1 MTNKEFIERL
11 KNADLIYETDENG
24 NVITTKSVAEI
35 FKNNFKHLEKDL
47 EILNILKH
55 LIEII
60 YNNSTDGKSIYNIRI
75 KPLHMIDDKILLEI
89 KEWLDND
96 K

>member
-11 KNADLIYETDENG
+11 KNSELIYETDENG
-24 NVITTKSVAEI
+24 NVVITKTAAEI
-35 FKNNFKHLEKDL
+35 FENHFEQLEKDL

-60 YNNSTDGKSIYNIRI
+60 YNNSTDAKSIYDIRI

-89 KEWLDND
+89 REWLND